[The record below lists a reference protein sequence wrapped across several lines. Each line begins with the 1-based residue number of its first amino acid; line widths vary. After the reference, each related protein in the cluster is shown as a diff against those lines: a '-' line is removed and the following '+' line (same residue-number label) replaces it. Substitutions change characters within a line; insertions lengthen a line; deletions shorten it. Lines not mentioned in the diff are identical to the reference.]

1 MMFTPDELAGTVDL
15 FGALDRPAL
24 RQACV
29 ELAFKEGDDR
39 EPESFDDA
47 IDDAVESY
55 HLLAIADEGSEVLV
69 PGPVAF
75 PTLPEGAQDLPHI
88 LDVEERTVP
97 RERLAEAAERRFRDD
112 AADAIAA
119 RDRERIADL
128 LDVSYELDVWA
139 PVELSG
145 TRTRLDEALE

>member
-1 MMFTPDELAGTVDL
+1 MELTPDELAGTVDL
-15 FGALDRPAL
+15 FGALDRPTL

-29 ELAFKEGDDR
+29 ELAFKQGADR
-39 EPESFDDA
+39 EPESFDDT
-47 IDDAVESY
+47 IDNAVESY
-55 HLLAIADEGSEVLV
+55 HLVAIEDDGTERLV
-69 PGPVAF
+69 AGPVAF
-75 PTLPEGAQDLPHI
+75 PTLPEGARDLPHI

-119 RDRERIADL
+119 DDRERIADL

-139 PVELSG
+139 PVEISA
-145 TRTRLDEALE
+145 TRTRLDEALQ

>member
-1 MMFTPDELAGTVDL
+1 MELTPDELAGTVDL

-29 ELAFKEGDDR
+29 ELAFKQGDDR
-39 EPESFDDA
+39 DPESFDDA

-55 HLLAIADEGSEVLV
+55 HLVAIEDDSEELLV

-75 PTLPEGAQDLPHI
+75 PTLPEGARDLPHI

-97 RERLAEAAERRFRDD
+97 RERLAEAAQRRFRDD
-112 AADAIAA
+112 AADAIEAG
-119 RDRERIADL
+119 DRKRIADL

-139 PVELSG
+139 PVEVSG

>member
-1 MMFTPDELAGTVDL
+1 MEFTPDELAGTVDL
-15 FGALDRPAL
+15 FGALDRPTL

-29 ELAFKEGDDR
+29 ELAFKQGDDR

-47 IDDAVESY
+47 IDDAVASY
-55 HLLAIADEGSEVLV
+55 HLVAIDDDGSQLLV

-75 PTLPEGAQDLPHI
+75 PTLPDGARDLPHI
-88 LDVEERTVP
+88 LDVDERTVP

-119 RDRERIADL
+119 GDREWIADL

-139 PVELSG
+139 PVEVSA